1 MPHVS
6 IVVPAYNAADDYAEC
21 LACLRAQT
29 LQDFEVVW
37 VDCGSTD
44 GSTSRVRGEHP
55 WVRVISLD
63 HNAGFRGGCRAGAGE
78 AAGRVFVFLNQDTA
92 AEPEWLERLVAGFDR
107 PEVGMVAAL
116 VTLYD
121 RPDRVNVAGNSFYF
135 WGLYG
140 SHGLGA
146 AAGDFSQERPI
157 AAISGCCF
165 AIRRDLWDELGG
177 FSADFD
183 AHETGWHAGYEDL
196 DLGWRAQL
204 AGWKIVLRPDSRVR
218 HKYSPK
224 GWHGPRLNALFFG
237 FILTGRRNFQ
247 RRSLLLLAPLRA
259 LTCGG
264 LLLWAALDSPATFRQ
279 LCGSLAWLRRNRGL
293 VRDMRRRVQAQRR
306 VTDLSILP
314 SLETAPQA
322 WRRHFPAALAW
333 GALRGARFCY
343 GAALRGLEAIVP
355 SRSEPTRTV

>member
-1 MPHVS
+1 MPYVS
-6 IVVPAYNAADDYAEC
+6 IVVPAHNAADDYAEC

-29 LQDFEVVW
+29 LRDFEVVW

-44 GSTSRVRGEHP
+44 GSPSRVRAEHP
-55 WVRVISLD
+55 WVRVMSLA

-78 AAGRVFVFLNQDTA
+78 ADGRVFVFLNQDTA
-92 AEPEWLERLVAGFDR
+92 AEPEWLERLVAGFDQ
-107 PEVGMVAAL
+107 PEVGMVAPL
-116 VTLYD
+116 VTLHD
-121 RPDRVNVAGNSFYF
+121 RPDHVNAAGNSFYF

-140 SHGLGA
+140 SRGLGA
-146 AAGDFSQERPI
+146 AVGDFPGDQQL

-183 AHETGWHAGYEDL
+183 AHDTGWHAGYEDL

-204 AGWKIVLRPDSRVR
+204 AGWKLVLRPDSRVR

-224 GWHGPRLNALFFG
+224 GWRGPRLNALFFG

-247 RRSLLLLAPLRA
+247 RRSLLLLAPLRL
-259 LTCGG
+259 LTCCG
-264 LLLWAALDSPATFRQ
+264 LLLWAALDSRATFRQ

-293 VRDMRRRVQAQRR
+293 VGDMRRRVQAQRR
-306 VTDLSILP
+306 VADLTL
-314 SLETAPQA
+314 LAWMETAPRA
-322 WRRHFPAALAW
+322 WRLRFPAVLAW
-333 GALRGARFCY
+333 GALRAAMLCY

-355 SRSEPTRTV
+355 SRSEVTRIG